1 MQKKDKEKNS
11 LAGLTQKFLQ
21 VLSTSN
27 QKEMDLVEMEKV
39 LNITKRRLYDITNVL
54 FGAGII
60 EHSGKSKVRMIQ
72 KSFELNEEKG
82 LEELALKER
91 EIDIMREVVENE
103 IENLQNS
110 ADFNYYAYF
119 TDEDIRR
126 LSQKNPMS
134 FFAFQSP
141 PDLKLEVVEEEDL
154 YKLLCTSDIG
164 GVNLIEIK

>member
-27 QKEMDLVEMEKV
+27 QKEMDLVEMEKI

-91 EIDIMREVVENE
+91 EIDIMREAVENE

-110 ADFNYYAYF
+110 TDFNYYAYF
-119 TDEDIRR
+119 TDEDIKR

>member
-1 MQKKDKEKNS
+1 MLKKDKEKNS

-21 VLSTSN
+21 VLSSSN
-27 QKEMDLVEMEKV
+27 QKEVDLVEMEKI

-60 EHSGKSKVRMIQ
+60 EHSGKSKVKMIQ
-72 KSFELNEEKG
+72 KAFELNEEKG

-91 EIDIMREVVENE
+91 EIDTMKQAVENE

-110 ADFNYYAYF
+110 IDFKYFAYF
-119 TDEDIRR
+119 TDDDIKK
-126 LSQKNPMS
+126 LNQKNPLS

-164 GVNLIEIK
+164 GVDLIEIK